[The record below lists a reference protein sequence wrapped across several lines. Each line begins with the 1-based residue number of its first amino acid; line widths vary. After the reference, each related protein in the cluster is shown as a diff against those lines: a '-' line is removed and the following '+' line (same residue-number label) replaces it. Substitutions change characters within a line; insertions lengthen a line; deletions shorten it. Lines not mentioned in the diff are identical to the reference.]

1 MSGTAVDI
9 VTGLPLAVGV
19 GGGRDAEVEANDL
32 LSKMEMAGLP
42 ASQAARV
49 VGERVLAVLEKRI
62 ERILQDDPQALVCLE
77 ILKAIEAPAVMAR
90 EAARRLVKRHNFFTP
105 ALGNETT
112 PEKEKRY
119 P

>member
-9 VTGLPLAVGV
+9 VTGLPLVAVP
-19 GGGRDAEVEANDL
+19 GGERAAEIEANDL
-32 LSKMEMAGLP
+32 ISKMEMAGLP
-42 ASQAARV
+42 TSQAARI

-62 ERILQDDPQALVCLE
+62 ERILQDDPQALICLE
-77 ILKAIEAPAVMAR
+77 ILKSIEAPAVMAR